1 MHNVKRTQLGCL
13 LCSSFAN
20 WTNRVFVPVRVFLQN
35 IFQDL
40 CRTLWGFLERDS
52 EWNDIRLWSVF
63 CTNYF
68 ICLQQ
73 PDCHYLLWHFIKRNC
88 LAVCIYIKKLAKI
101 ILWSN
106 SDIFGTKLQVWIW
119 TSNSLPG
126 MRLGCSS
133 TCSTSICWNEI
144 RFGLT
149 AELFYWSLKIDR
161 NLDKKNADIKWV
173 ASELVEVV
181 CYTSV
186 SLKGIHGTRRNILS
200 FSFVVLCFLVVQ
212 WNVICWIWKI
222 SIMIKF
228 SDDHVFS
235 FFPLFLLWM
244 ICQCGFS
251 FYILC
256 LFLCFN
262 AMILLCFLEILMWN
276 SLHYTHTETHAAF
289 GVLVRALPC
298 DSGCC
303 CLQWPLLI
311 IT

>member
-68 ICLQQ
+68 
-73 PDCHYLLWHFIKRNC
+73 YLFTTARLPLFVMAFHKEK
-88 LAVCIYIKKLAKI
+88 LLSYMCIYIKKLAKI

-119 TSNSLPG
+119 TSTSLPG

-149 AELFYWSLKIDR
+149 AELFYWGLKIDR
-161 NLDKKNADIKWV
+161 HLDKKTADIKWV

-186 SLKGIHGTRRNILS
+186 SLTGIHGTRRNILS

-212 WNVICWIWKI
+212 WNVIGWIWKI

-235 FFPLFLLWM
+235 FV
-244 ICQCGFS
+244 FS
-251 FYILC
+251 PFFSC
-256 LFLCFN
+256 EWFASVASPFTSSVCF
-262 AMILLCFLEILMWN
+262 CVLMQW
-276 SLHYTHTETHAAF
+276 S
-289 GVLVRALPC
+289 
-298 DSGCC
+298 CC
-303 CLQWPLLI
+303 VFWRF
-311 IT
+311 

>member
-1 MHNVKRTQLGCL
+1 MRTGQIE
-13 LCSSFAN
+13 
-20 WTNRVFVPVRVFLQN
+20 FLY
-35 IFQDL
+35 L
-40 CRTLWGFLERDS
+40 SGFFYRIYFKISVAHFEAFWKES

-68 ICLQQ
+68 
-73 PDCHYLLWHFIKRNC
+73 YLFTTARLPLFVMAFHKEK
-88 LAVCIYIKKLAKI
+88 LLSYMCIYIKKLAKI

-119 TSNSLPG
+119 TSTSLPG

-149 AELFYWSLKIDR
+149 AELFYWGLKIDR
-161 NLDKKNADIKWV
+161 HLDKKTADIKWV

-186 SLKGIHGTRRNILS
+186 SLTGIHGTRRNILS

-235 FFPLFLLWM
+235 FFFFSPFSPVNDLPVWLLLLHPLSVFV
-244 ICQCGFS
+244 F
-251 FYILC
+251 
-256 LFLCFN
+256 
-262 AMILLCFLEILMWN
+262 
-276 SLHYTHTETHAAF
+276 
-289 GVLVRALPC
+289 
-298 DSGCC
+298 
-303 CLQWPLLI
+303 
-311 IT
+311 

>member
-1 MHNVKRTQLGCL
+1 MTFHKEKL
-13 LCSSFAN
+13 LSCMYIYQKVSKNHPVIKLWYIWNKIASLDLNLHQFAWN
-20 WTNRVFVPVRVFLQN
+20 AVRLFFHMLN
-35 IFQDL
+35 KHML
-40 CRTLWGFLERDS
+40 KWNTLWPYSWAFL
-52 EWNDIRLWSVF
+52 
-63 CTNYF
+63 
-68 ICLQQ
+68 
-73 PDCHYLLWHFIKRNC
+73 
-88 LAVCIYIKKLAKI
+88 
-101 ILWSN
+101 
-106 SDIFGTKLQVWIW
+106 
-119 TSNSLPG
+119 
-126 MRLGCSS
+126 LGSQ
-133 TCSTSICWNEI
+133 N
-144 RFGLT
+144 RQKF
-149 AELFYWSLKIDR
+149 R
-161 NLDKKNADIKWV
+161 HKNADIKWV

-212 WNVICWIWKI
+212 WNVIGWIWKI

-276 SLHYTHTETHAAF
+276 SLHYTHMETHAAF

-311 IT
+311 II

>member
-1 MHNVKRTQLGCL
+1 MAFHKEKL
-13 LCSSFAN
+13 LS
-20 WTNRVFVPVRVFLQN
+20 
-35 IFQDL
+35 
-40 CRTLWGFLERDS
+40 
-52 EWNDIRLWSVF
+52 
-63 CTNYF
+63 YM
-68 ICLQQ
+68 
-73 PDCHYLLWHFIKRNC
+73 
-88 LAVCIYIKKLAKI
+88 CIYIKKLAKI

-119 TSNSLPG
+119 TSTSLPG

-149 AELFYWSLKIDR
+149 AELFYWGLKIDR
-161 NLDKKNADIKWV
+161 HLDKKTADIKWV

-186 SLKGIHGTRRNILS
+186 SLTGIHGTRRNILS

-212 WNVICWIWKI
+212 WNVIGWIWKI

-235 FFPLFLLWM
+235 FFLFFPLFLLWM